1 MFPATMMMTKA
12 SGVRKTVSDNNL
24 LNSSALQCRLAG
36 KYPRYGLM
44 SALSLSA
51 KSANICIV
59 DSEILKLASSPSTE
73 RKRSSLDS
81 VGSNTSL
88 S

>member
-1 MFPATMMMTKA
+1 
-12 SGVRKTVSDNNL
+12 
-24 LNSSALQCRLAG
+24 
-36 KYPRYGLM
+36 M

-59 DSEILKLASSPSTE
+59 DNEILKLASSPRME

-88 S
+88 SCTLCRALYSLSTAADLACNGRM